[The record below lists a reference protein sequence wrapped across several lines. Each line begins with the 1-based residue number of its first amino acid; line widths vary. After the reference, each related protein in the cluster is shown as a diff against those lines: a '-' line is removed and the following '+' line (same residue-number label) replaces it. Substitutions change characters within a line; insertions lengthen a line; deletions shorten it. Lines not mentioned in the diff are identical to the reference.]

1 MISNYIHKDVLFTF
15 ILPIR
20 FFTVIIIIIII
31 IITVFLNSKYCL
43 HFLFKFNGCKN
54 QSTKIIL

>member
-15 ILPIR
+15 ILPICF

-31 IITVFLNSKYCL
+31 ITE
-43 HFLFKFNGCKN
+43 
-54 QSTKIIL
+54 

>member
-31 IITVFLNSKYCL
+31 IIISF
-43 HFLFKFNGCKN
+43 FKFE
-54 QSTKIIL
+54 ILFVLLIQI